1 MSGLDRCKWLLPVL
15 CLWIAGRLTA
25 AEYWVSPHG
34 NDAHT
39 GIQAAPWQTLRKA
52 AAQAAPG
59 DTIFLRAG
67 TYGETLR
74 PARSGE
80 PDKPIRF
87 VGAPGERPI
96 LSGADALS
104 GNWQQHQGS
113 IYKLQTDLKFIQ
125 LFVDGKMMPEARWPN
140 TPPGELMT
148 YNRAAAGEGTGYEVL
163 ADKNLPAG
171 DWNGGIVL
179 VWPGSRWVSMT
190 RRISDYQPGES
201 LRFDPTTEQ
210 KVKDK
215 YHATDPYK
223 PHAGNPYVLMGS
235 LAGLDSPGEWFLDE
249 QTSTVY
255 LWTLDGNSPAAHTVA
270 VKMRDYAADF
280 AERSLVELKGVDIL
294 GAGVN
299 MADAQGCVLDDCHL
313 RYVEHVRQWDS
324 GKLPP
329 VRNVITGKGNEWR
342 RCLIYGAATTG
353 LQMAGEDNRLTNSI
367 IHDVN
372 YAGTGRGGLDLARS
386 AGAVVSQCTI
396 SRTGR
401 DGIQHHGST
410 RIRIEYCDIFH
421 VNLIN
426 NDSGAI
432 YAWGT
437 DGEGGVIA
445 YNWVHDNVG
454 DSTVG
459 IYLDNF
465 DKNFIVHHNLVW
477 NCSGSGIR
485 MNSDALHHLVANN
498 TIQQVREPFGTF
510 CYSGYTPTMKGT
522 RILNN
527 LVNEPLNPDNPAE
540 FVQGELGPE
549 LSHCAPGAVD
559 QDGYPTA
566 GSAAIDAGLEITGIT
581 DGFHGKA
588 PDLGAYESGGP
599 RWTAGAD
606 WKDPEAPP
614 VPARNLAYTPHPP
627 ITEKTMITKGLAIW
641 LDAADRA
648 TVEVTAEGTVTA
660 WRDKSAARRVAL
672 PALPNGSVKWV
683 ADGMNSKPTV
693 RGTGAGSLR
702 LEDLKGEPKPITVFV
717 VSQSLEPRGPDWQRI
732 IASFTGVGQEWV
744 LPNWMIGVP
753 GGQKPTTW
761 SPRLFLF
768 QERGGAALGRITVLG
783 ASAAQGQTLGGDIS
797 EVLIFDRS
805 LRFDE
810 TEAVTKY
817 LNAKWGLK

>member
-1 MSGLDRCKWLLPVL
+1 MKRLDRCMGLLLMVGL
-15 CLWIAGRLTA
+15 GIAGQAPA
-25 AEYWVSPHG
+25 AEYWVSPTG
-34 NDAHT
+34 KDADPGT
-39 GIQAAPWQTLRKA
+39 QAAPWQTLGKA
-52 AAQAAPG
+52 AAVAGPG
-59 DTIFLRAG
+59 DTVFLRAG
-67 TYGETLR
+67 TYLETLR
-74 PARSGE
+74 PTRSGAAG
-80 PDKPIRF
+80 KPIRF
-87 VGAPGERPI
+87 VGAPGERPL
-96 LSGADALS
+96 LSGADPLS
-104 GNWQQHQGS
+104 GTWQPHQGS
-113 IYKLQTDLKFIQ
+113 IFKLATEQKFIQ

-140 TPPGELMT
+140 TAPGELLT
-148 YNRAAAGEGTGYEVL
+148 YHRAAAGEGTGYEVL
-163 ADKNLPAG
+163 VDQNLPPG
-171 DWNGGIVL
+171 DWNGGLVL
-179 VWPGSRWVSMT
+179 LWPGSRWVSMT
-190 RRISDYQPGES
+190 RRIADYQPGQS

-215 YHATDPYK
+215 FHATDPYQ
-223 PHAGNPYVLMGS
+223 PRAGNPYVLQGA

-249 QTSTVY
+249 KTGTVY
-255 LWTLDGNSPAAHTVA
+255 LWPPDSQSPATHTVA
-270 VKMRDYAADF
+270 VKQRDYAADF
-280 AERSLVELKGVDIL
+280 SGRSFVELVGVDIL

-299 MADAQGCVLDDCHL
+299 MADAQGCVLEDCRL

-324 GKLPP
+324 GRLPP
-329 VRNVITGKGNEWR
+329 VRNVITGQGNQWR
-342 RCLIYGAATTG
+342 RCLVHGAATTG
-353 LQMAGEDNRLTNSI
+353 LQIAGQDNRLINSI

-386 AGAVVSQCTI
+386 VAAVVSHCTI

-401 DGIQHHGST
+401 DGIQHHGSK

-421 VNLIN
+421 ANLIN

-437 DGEGGVIA
+437 DGEGGIIA
-445 YNWVHDNVG
+445 YNWVHDHLG

-465 DKNFIVHHNLVW
+465 DSNFIVHHNLVW

-485 MNSDALHHLVANN
+485 VNSDALQHLVANN
-498 TIQQVREPFGTF
+498 TIQQVREPFGTY

-527 LVNEPLNPDNPAE
+527 LVNEAFDPKNPSQ

-549 LSHCAPGAVD
+549 LSHCGPAAVD

-566 GSAAIDAGLEITGIT
+566 GSTAIDAGREIAGIT
-581 DGFHGKA
+581 DGFRGPA

-606 WKDPEAPP
+606 WTDPEAPP
-614 VPARNLAYTPHPP
+614 LPPRNLAYTPHRP
-627 ITEKTMITKGLAIW
+627 ITEQTMIREGLAVW
-641 LDAADRA
+641 LDAADR
-648 TVEVTAEGTVTA
+648 TTLDLTAAGTVAA
-660 WRDKSAARRVAL
+660 WRDKSPARRVAL
-672 PALPNGSVKWV
+672 PALPNGSVTWLP
-683 ADGMNSKPTV
+683 DGMNGKPTI
-693 RGTGAGSLR
+693 RGAGTGSLR
-702 LEDLKGEPKPITVFV
+702 LEDLQGEPKPITVFV

-732 IASFTGVGQEWV
+732 IASFTGVGQEWE

-753 GGQKPTTW
+753 GGKNPTTW
-761 SPRLFLF
+761 PPRLFLF
-768 QERGGAALGRITVLG
+768 QQRGGAALGRLTVLG
-783 ASAAQGQTLGGDIS
+783 ASAAQGQALGGDVS